1 MDMFEK
7 SSFVNIERMQ
17 DNNNII
23 VNSSIIEMNDPP
35 PDTWN
40 QNPSLLR
47 PTSSYDTNNFYS
59 RDLPNN

>member
-7 SSFVNIERMQ
+7 SSLVNMERMQ
-17 DNNNII
+17 DNNII
-23 VNSSIIEMNDPP
+23 VNSSILEANDPP

-47 PTSSYDTNNFYS
+47 PTSSYDTKNLYS
-59 RDLPNN
+59 RD